1 MAIESSSF
9 WVGPPTEPV
18 TYQPVKTLGTGGE
31 GKRGG
36 RWVRCPRRV
45 GDQHPRWHGIRRNLW
60 NGNSRPAV
68 DSTI

>member
-31 GKRGG
+31 GKRGVHLG
-36 RWVRCPRRV
+36 FSQDR
-45 GDQHPRWHGIRRNLW
+45 Q
-60 NGNSRPAV
+60 
-68 DSTI
+68 